1 LVITSHYQLDLS
13 EVGDGNV
20 AAVPS
25 VSRWQGDGGGSLNA
39 CAPTQYWTRLHGSLP
54 ALADAWRIRMIRG
67 DMCECIC
74 NPLARHCYVSSQTV
88 TYVRQTSYYERL
100 PLLYGALPGMLHP
113 MVVTANGL
121 DVPNSEGYSTNMLLR
136 IIEVAIV
143 WNGSQG

>member
-1 LVITSHYQLDLS
+1 
-13 EVGDGNV
+13 
-20 AAVPS
+20 
-25 VSRWQGDGGGSLNA
+25 
-39 CAPTQYWTRLHGSLP
+39 
-54 ALADAWRIRMIRG
+54 MIRG